1 MAEKTRCPPP
11 PPAAREVRPE
21 NEACEATDAATDAT
35 AAVGGET
42 GETGEPPLLDLAW
55 SDPGNRYFHAG
66 IGAMVK
72 DLPTGGFTLAA
83 LAAPTP
89 DPSPAPSPARA
100 RVPEPS
106 PEPSPAH
113 EPEPT
118 AAAFTAAAA
127 AALNGAAETIARQ
140 QNELVVSAYK
150 IASLESQLKRVVQK
164 DEISKSRMAQK
175 LTEAVVK
182 ARESST
188 TPPAFTYLLK
198 LDVDPGA
205 AWDKVFELAAAAAA
219 ATAAAPGAPALGTV
233 HHHYQ
238 TGIASLRKQR
248 EHVQQLG
255 GTASSS
261 GPPFPFNSWDVAMPP
276 APPLHGHLPHMTLK
290 YNFEGTDVQIAAL
303 CNALDDFSAAEQQ
316 VGGELTGISTFP
328 GNKTVY
334 AAHKRSA
341 ATIEMAK
348 RLMTVLRTPVEI
360 PLATENLPENTVGVL
375 HQVPHQCSL
384 GAAACYL
391 PFMLTCAILMCRHC
405 FKDLSGCSGCKLML
419 QVHGSTFNLGACV
432 LQLLLQGSDSVTVA
446 VLR

>member
-1 MAEKTRCPPP
+1 
-11 PPAAREVRPE
+11 
-21 NEACEATDAATDAT
+21 
-35 AAVGGET
+35 
-42 GETGEPPLLDLAW
+42 
-55 SDPGNRYFHAG
+55 
-66 IGAMVK
+66 MVK
-72 DLPTGGFTLAA
+72 DLPSGGFALAA

-100 RVPEPS
+100 RVPES
-106 PEPSPAH
+106 LPEPSPAR

-118 AAAFTAAAA
+118 AAAFTAAAAAA

-150 IASLESQLKRVVQK
+150 IASLESQLKRVIQK
-164 DEISKSRMAQK
+164 DQSSKSRMAQK

-182 ARESST
+182 AQESST

-219 ATAAAPGAPALGTV
+219 AADVPGAPALGTV

-255 GTASSS
+255 GAASSS
-261 GPPFPFNSWDVAMPP
+261 DPPFPFNSRDVAVPP

-334 AAHKRSA
+334 AAHTRSA
-341 ATIEMAK
+341 ATVEMAK
-348 RLMTVLRTPVEI
+348 RLMTVLRAPVEI
-360 PLATENLPENTVGVL
+360 PPLATENLLENTDGVL
-375 HQVPHQCSL
+375 RPHQCSL

-391 PFMLTCAILMCRHC
+391 PFMLTCATLMPSLFQR
-405 FKDLSGCSGCKLML
+405 FEWMQWL
-419 QVHGSTFNLGACV
+419 
-432 LQLLLQGSDSVTVA
+432 
-446 VLR
+446 